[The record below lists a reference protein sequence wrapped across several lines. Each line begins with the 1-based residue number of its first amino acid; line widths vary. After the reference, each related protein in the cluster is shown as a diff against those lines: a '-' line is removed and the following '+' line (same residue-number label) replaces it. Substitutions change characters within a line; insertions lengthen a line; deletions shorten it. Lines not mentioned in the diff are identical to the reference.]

1 MVPNVSKCK
10 TWTGTATRLDMFQ
23 KNKRWITAQM
33 KCVYHCATKIG
44 RCIVLPHCYPQV
56 TNWNN
61 CGNSTA
67 VENESSWW
75 RQQRQ
80 WMTETEVKQE
90 WTDGN
95 ERDGGCAV
103 SGQSLTKIWGV
114 LLRDAYLLIHL
125 GVLLCLLTALRSG
138 LQGKFV
144 ILIVLMVALP
154 VVAILII
161 PHENTGRADSQK
173 LSLLDRT
180 F

>member
-1 MVPNVSKCK
+1 M
-10 TWTGTATRLDMFQ
+10 
-23 KNKRWITAQM
+23 
-33 KCVYHCATKIG
+33 
-44 RCIVLPHCYPQV
+44 
-56 TNWNN
+56 
-61 CGNSTA
+61 
-67 VENESSWW
+67 
-75 RQQRQ
+75 
-80 WMTETEVKQE
+80 
-90 WTDGN
+90 DGN